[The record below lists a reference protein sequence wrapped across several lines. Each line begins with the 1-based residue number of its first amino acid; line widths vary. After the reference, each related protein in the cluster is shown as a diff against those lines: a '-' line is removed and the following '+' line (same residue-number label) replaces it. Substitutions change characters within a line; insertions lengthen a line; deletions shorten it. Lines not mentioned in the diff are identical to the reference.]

1 VPKVQPSGADGSP
14 VKTI

>member
-1 VPKVQPSGADGSP
+1 VPKVQPSGADSGP